1 MGRPDNPDDYVAL
14 VVGEWGRRYGTVY
27 VPRELWARVPP
38 VSQEIWFYVPEC
50 AKVNLQLDGPVG
62 RIAV

>member
-1 MGRPDNPDDYVAL
+1 MGRPDNPGDYVAL
-14 VVGEWGRRYGTVY
+14 TVGEWGRRCGTVY

-38 VSQEIWFYVPEC
+38 VSQEIWFYIADC
-50 AKVNLQLDGPVG
+50 GKVSLQLDGPIG